1 METAKVPKLE
11 AGQTAHAPV
20 PMPVPDGGPGQGI
33 PFQPAP
39 TMGMMPPMPPVQS
52 IPASPPMPQT
62 SASSAAAA
70 SQSPKQP
77 SANEKP
83 RQRRST
89 RFRLWRKRVP
99 PVTQMSEVECG
110 AACLAMILQYYGRKT
125 SVSEIR
131 DRCGIGRD
139 GLSALAIVKAA
150 RQYGLRVRA
159 VSLPNTDFRYVTL
172 PAIIHWEFNHFIVVE
187 RWSPRYVDV
196 VDPAL
201 GRRRLTAEEFDEG
214 FTGVVIMLE
223 PGVQF
228 VRHTHLP
235 RMSIISYITE
245 YFKQNP
251 SSFLQIIA
259 ASLILQAF
267 GLGLPLLTKVVVD
280 QIIPLQMGN
289 ILPYLAIG
297 FMILVLAQTAT
308 TLLRSFLLIHLKTRL
323 DIQMT
328 TGFIE
333 HMLTLPYRYFLQRST
348 GDILTRIASNTVIR
362 DLVSTQLVS
371 TLLDGSLVIIYFA
384 VLMAVSPLFG
394 FMILIFGLIEV
405 GLLIGSTDPIRR
417 LASRELEAAGKSQG
431 YTAEMLTGIATL
443 KAAGAEQRAFQQWT
457 NLYFNQL
464 NTSVRQD
471 YVTTIIGTIIGTLRM
486 LSPFAILWL
495 GTYMIL
501 AHTMDLGT
509 LFALNALAGA
519 FLSPLSSLASSGQKL
534 QVVHSHLERIGDV
547 LEADSEQD
555 ILRVQQPPRLTG
567 RITLDHVSFQ
577 YDPNSP
583 KVLHDINLQI
593 EPGQKVAIVGRTGS
607 GKSTLGKILLGLC
620 LPTEGTILYDNIPL
634 NYLNYQ
640 AVRSQ
645 MGVVMQESRIFS
657 GTIRYNISFNDP
669 DMSMERVIKAA
680 QAAALH
686 DDIMQ
691 MPMGY
696 ETFVAEGGSALS
708 GGQNQRLAIA
718 RALANNPSILLLDEA
733 TSALDVVTERV
744 VEQHLR
750 ETACTQIIIA
760 HRLSTIRN
768 ADVILVLDEG
778 RIVERGTHDELMRRN
793 GFYVWLIQNQLA
805 TGEVKVS

>member
-1 METAKVPKLE
+1 
-11 AGQTAHAPV
+11 
-20 PMPVPDGGPGQGI
+20 
-33 PFQPAP
+33 
-39 TMGMMPPMPPVQS
+39 
-52 IPASPPMPQT
+52 
-62 SASSAAAA
+62 
-70 SQSPKQP
+70 
-77 SANEKP
+77 
-83 RQRRST
+83 
-89 RFRLWRKRVP
+89 
-99 PVTQMSEVECG
+99 MSEVECG

-131 DRCGIGRD
+131 DRNGIGRD

-150 RQYGLRVRA
+150 RSYGLRVRA

-172 PAIIHWEFNHFIVVE
+172 PAIVHWEFNHFIVVE
-187 RWSPRYVDV
+187 HWSSNGVDV
-196 VDPAL
+196 VDPAI
-201 GRRRLTAEEFDEG
+201 GRRRLTAEEFDAG

-228 VRHTHLP
+228 VRHIQSP
-235 RMSIISYITE
+235 RMSIRSFIMQ
-245 YFKQNP
+245 YFQQNP

-259 ASLILQAF
+259 ASLVLQVF
-267 GLGLPLLTKVVVD
+267 GLGVPLLTKVVVD
-280 QIIPLQMGN
+280 QIIPLQMES
-289 ILPYLAIG
+289 ILPYLALG
-297 FMILVLAQTAT
+297 VLILVAAQTTT

-333 HMLTLPYRYFLQRST
+333 HLLTLPYRFFLQRST

-362 DLVSTQLVS
+362 DLVSTQLIS

-394 FMILIFGLIEV
+394 TMILIFGLVEV
-405 GLLIGSTDPIRR
+405 ALLIGSSNPIRR
-417 LASRELEAAGKSQG
+417 LASRELEAAGKAQG
-431 YTAEMLTGIATL
+431 YTTEMLTGIATL

-457 NLYFNQL
+457 NFYFNQL

-471 YVTTIIGTIIGTLRM
+471 YVTTVIGTIIGVLRT
-486 LSPFAILWL
+486 LSPLAILWL

-501 AHTMDLGT
+501 NHTMDLGT

-519 FLSPLSSLASSGQKL
+519 FLSPLGSLASSGQKL

-547 LEADSEQD
+547 LEADREQD
-555 ILRVQQPPRLTG
+555 ILRVQQPPTLSG
-567 RITLDHVSFQ
+567 RILLDHVSFQ

-583 KVLHDINLQI
+583 KVLHDISVQV

-607 GKSTLGKILLGLC
+607 GKSTMGKIMLGLC
-620 LPTEGTILYDNIPL
+620 LPTEGSILYDNIPL

-640 AVRSQ
+640 AVRAQ

-669 DMSMERVIKAA
+669 DMSMERVVKAA

-686 DDIMQ
+686 DEVMQ

-718 RALANNPSILLLDEA
+718 RALANTPSILMLDEA
-733 TSALDVVTERV
+733 TSALDVVTERM

-750 ETACTQIIIA
+750 EMNCTQIIIA

-768 ADVILVLDEG
+768 ADLILVMDEG
-778 RIVERGTHDELMRRN
+778 HIVERGTHQELMRKN

-805 TGEVKVS
+805 SGEVKMS